1 MFIDEYELDNITDN
15 PYLNEIYREA
25 VFIDIETTGLS
36 RIYSDIISIT
46 FLLYINE
53 KYKIYQIFCQHKV
66 DQPDALK
73 HLKDS
78 IKSKKYI
85 VTYNGNS
92 FDLPLLEEKAKQCNI
107 ALSFESFIK
116 IDLYNY
122 MQRLRNKI
130 NTLDLKLKTVE
141 KYFCIVRNDTLG
153 GKDVVTLYDAYK
165 LEPRKEFS
173 YLILKHNY
181 EDVYNLP
188 FLMNNIFNLYDLVIY
203 LNNLIIP
210 INNEDISIRK
220 NSLQCKFNVLTAM
233 DKDFINHT
241 INYDMKLYV
250 KAQILEIII
259 PLNTYKDEKIKDFY
273 YLDNNEY
280 EIASYTAIKGI
291 KKNLIPI
298 KINDKM
304 YYNNINSIIRK
315 IIEEG
320 FAHSS
325 AAVFP

>member
-1 MFIDEYELDNITDN
+1 MFINEYELNTITDN
-15 PYLNEIYREA
+15 PYLNEIYRET

-46 FLLYINE
+46 FLLYEDE

-73 HLKDS
+73 HLKDL

-92 FDLPLLEEKAKQCNI
+92 FDLPILEEKAKQCNI
-107 ALSFESFIK
+107 NLSFESFIK
-116 IDLYNY
+116 IDLYY
-122 MQRLRNKI
+122 YIQKLRYKI

-141 KYFCIVRNDTLG
+141 KYFCIERNDTLG
-153 GKDVVTLYDAYK
+153 GKDVLTLYDAYK

-173 YLILKHNY
+173 YLMLKHNY

-203 LNNLIIP
+203 LNNLIVP

-220 NSLQCKFNVLTAM
+220 NSLQCKFNVLTTM

-250 KAQILEIII
+250 KAQILDIII
-259 PLNTYKDEKIKDFY
+259 PLNSYKDEKIKDFY

-320 FAHSS
+320 FGHSS
-325 AAVFP
+325 AAVSP